1 MAFPRRPR
9 LKPNIPTVQMR
20 RSLLEGRKQRDPA
33 NGPSVLLPSHHNIEI
48 LYPVMEGKCKEVLC
62 NVLNLLAMEERL

>member
-1 MAFPRRPR
+1 
-9 LKPNIPTVQMR
+9 MR